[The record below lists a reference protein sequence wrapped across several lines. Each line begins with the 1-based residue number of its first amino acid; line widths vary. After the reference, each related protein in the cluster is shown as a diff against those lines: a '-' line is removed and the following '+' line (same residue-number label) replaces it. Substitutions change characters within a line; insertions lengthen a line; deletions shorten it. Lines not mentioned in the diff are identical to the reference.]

1 MESLSKEN
9 IKSLGFETNQIR
21 GQESNQT
28 LHGVFLTVGNAYMT
42 VAKVNTQL
50 STNVSSLKLF
60 QTVLP
65 AAEKLEVLLFT

>member
-9 IKSLGFETNQIR
+9 IKSLGFETNQIL
-21 GQESNQT
+21 GQESNKT
-28 LHGVFLTVGNAYMT
+28 LHGVFLTVCNAYIT
-42 VAKVNTQL
+42 VAKVNNQL